1 MPKRVI
7 KIMLLLVG
15 LASLL
20 AFLITIKPEEI
31 VGSLQILNFSLLGT
45 ICGVTLF
52 NILLKAM
59 RWKILVR
66 YVSGK
71 EISHSFAFLSIIA
84 GVAGSSIF
92 PGRMDLV
99 KPLLLKEKKG
109 ISLTQ
114 SMPLLLAE
122 RMLDFFVI
130 ASLLFVTALFLPARS
145 FFGWISPIAW
155 ILAGVAVMCLVF
167 IVSTAYLPAITK
179 FALEKIPF
187 PEKIKRILSDL
198 ERHSQRTSSLL
209 TRKKIGSY
217 FLLLSITAIILEVL
231 RLHIILR
238 TLGVDSAPFMTGFAF
253 AVAVVAGIVSLIPGG
268 IGVTEFSYTGI
279 LLFLIP
285 SASSAAIKSSVLL
298 NRFFAYYLL
307 VVIGSIILLFYF
319 KKSLRK
325 EQPNAIFDDKDGQDM
340 VKIKE

>member
-1 MPKRVI
+1 MI
-7 KIMLLLVG
+7 KVMLLLVG

-20 AFLITIKPEEI
+20 VFLITIRPEEL
-31 VGSLQILNFSLLGT
+31 VGSLQILNFPLLGA
-45 ICGVTLF
+45 IFGVTLF
-52 NILLKAM
+52 NILLKAI
-59 RWKILVR
+59 RWKLLVR
-66 YVSGK
+66 YVSGE
-71 EISHSFAFLSIIA
+71 EISRSFAFLSIIA

-130 ASLLFVTALFLPARS
+130 ASLLLVTALFLPTKN
-145 FFGWISPIAW
+145 FFGGNSSIAL
-155 ILAGVAVMCLVF
+155 ILAGVAVMGLVF
-167 IVSTAYLPAITK
+167 IISTTYLPAITR
-179 FALEKIPF
+179 FALAKIPF

-198 ERHSQRTSSLL
+198 ERHSQRTSALL
-209 TRKKIGSY
+209 THKKIGSY
-217 FLLLSITAIILEVL
+217 FFLLSITAIILEIV

-253 AVAVVAGIVSLIPGG
+253 AVAVIAGIISLIPGG
-268 IGVTEFSYTGI
+268 IGVTEFSYTGV

-307 VVIGSIILLFYF
+307 IIIGSIILLFYF

-325 EQPNAIFDDKDGQDM
+325 EQPNAVFEDQKGKDT
-340 VKIKE
+340 VEIKE